1 MSNRTPAMSI
11 FETSVIRSNVT
22 RSHLRHRQHGIS
34 LIELIIFII
43 IVSIGV
49 VALLA
54 VFSTTVRKSSDP
66 LIRKQMLAIA
76 ESLLEEVQSKPFTYC
91 DPDDANAR
99 TATQA
104 AVGAGPTFCA
114 TTAQSDNTTQPNTE
128 TRTSTTDPFDNVAD
142 YGGTTGTTTIG
153 PISDITG
160 TAVAGLGAYSAQI
173 SIAAQA
179 LGTIVA
185 TDGNGTPQSLA
196 ITVTVTGPGNSSL
209 ALQGFRTRYAPN
221 AVP

>member
-1 MSNRTPAMSI
+1 MFIPDPVPDRAVRAVRP
-11 FETSVIRSNVT
+11 RPP
-22 RSHLRHRQHGIS
+22 RRQRGIS

-104 AVGAGPTFCA
+104 VIGVGSTFCA
-114 TTAQSDNTTQPNTE
+114 TTAQSNNLTQPSTE
-128 TRTSTTDPFDNVAD
+128 TRTSTTNPFDNVAD
-142 YGGTTGTTTIG
+142 YGGTTGTTTIS
-153 PISDITG
+153 PISDVSGNSI
-160 TAVAGLGAYSAQI
+160 AGLGAYSAQI
-173 SIAAQA
+173 SVAAQA
-179 LGTIVA
+179 LGSIAA
-185 TDGNGTPQSLA
+185 TDGNGAPQSLA

-209 ALQGFRTRYAPN
+209 TLQGFRTRYAPN
-221 AVP
+221 SVP

>member
-1 MSNRTPAMSI
+1 MSI
-11 FETSVIRSNVT
+11 FETSVIKSSAT
-22 RSHLRHRQHGIS
+22 RSHLRDRQHGIS

-66 LIRKQMLAIA
+66 IIRKQMLAIA

-104 AVGAGPTFCA
+104 VVGVGPTFCA
-114 TTAQSDNTTQPNTE
+114 ATAQSDNKTQPNAE
-128 TRTSTTDPFDNVAD
+128 TRTNTANPFDNVAD
-142 YGGTTGTTTIG
+142 YGGTTGTTTIS

-160 TAVAGLGAYSAQI
+160 SGVAGLGAYSAQI
-173 SIAAQA
+173 SISAQA
-179 LGTIVA
+179 LGTIA
-185 TDGNGTPQSLA
+185 ALDGNSTPQSLA

-209 ALQGFRTRYAPN
+209 TLQGFRTRYAPN

>member
-1 MSNRTPAMSI
+1 MSI
-11 FETSVIRSNVT
+11 SEPGVVRTNAIGSPP
-22 RSHLRHRQHGIS
+22 RHRQHGIS

-54 VFSTTVRKSSDP
+54 VFSTTVRKSADP

-104 AVGAGPTFCA
+104 VVGVGATFCA
-114 TTAQSDNTTQPNTE
+114 TTAQSDNKTQPNTE

-142 YGGTTGTTTIG
+142 YGGTTGTTTIST
-153 PISDITG
+153 ISDITG
-160 TAVAGLGAYSAQI
+160 SAIAGLGAYSAQI

-179 LGTIVA
+179 LGTIA
-185 TDGNGTPQSLA
+185 ALDGNSTPQSLA

-209 ALQGFRTRYAPN
+209 TLQGFRTRYAPN